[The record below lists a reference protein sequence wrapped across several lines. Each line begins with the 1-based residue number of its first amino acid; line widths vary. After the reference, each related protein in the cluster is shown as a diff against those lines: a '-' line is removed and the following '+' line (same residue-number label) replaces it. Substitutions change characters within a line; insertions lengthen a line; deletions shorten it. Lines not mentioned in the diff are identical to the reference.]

1 MKKNLFS
8 LLAISLIL
16 VSCSDDDSNSSIKQ
30 LQLNLTGLESLGANF
45 VYEGWIIVNDA
56 PVTTGTFTVN
66 DDGVLSKTSFEVN
79 ANDLSNATSFVL
91 SIEPTIDPDPTPS
104 NTKYLVGDF
113 SGNTAIVN
121 TSIVGD
127 FSASTGKYLIGT
139 PTNGNANP
147 SSGIWFLD
155 ATSGTP
161 MVGLNL
167 PTLDAGW
174 IYEGW
179 VVNNGVVLSTGR
191 FTDPNGPDD
200 ASPFSGNQ
208 PAPPFPGEDFLM
220 NAPAGLMFPTNLSGA
235 TFVISVEPLPDN
247 SPMPFTLKPLVHTA
261 ANPVET
267 GTTLSMNR
275 ELGGF
280 PSGTVTR

>member
-8 LLAISLIL
+8 LLAFSVLL
-16 VSCSDDDSNSSIKQ
+16 VSCSDDDSNSSTKQ
-30 LQLNLTGLESLGANF
+30 LQLNLTGLESLGDNF

-66 DDGVLSKTSFEVN
+66 ADGVLSKTSFEVN

-91 SIEPTIDPDPTPS
+91 SIEPTVDPDPSPS
-104 NTKYLVGDF
+104 NTKYLVGNF
-113 SGNTAIVN
+113 SGNTAMVN
-121 TSIVGD
+121 TSIVGN

-147 SSGIWFLD
+147 SAGIWFLD

-161 MVGLNL
+161 MAGLNL

-179 VVNNGVVLSTGR
+179 VVSNGVVLSTGR
-191 FTDPNGPDD
+191 FTNPNGPDD

-220 NAPAGLMFPTNLSGA
+220 NAPAGLMFPANLSGA
-235 TFVISVEPLPDN
+235 TFVISVEPFPDN

-261 ANPVET
+261 ANPVVT
-267 GTTLSMNR
+267 GTTLTMNR
-275 ELGGF
+275 DLGGF